1 MRLSAVDCLRR
12 GWGNLMAN
20 WELVV
25 LQWLQSIL
33 VTALFLAGVLVP
45 LLMLGLGTDLFAGST
60 PSLDELVVELLNFS
74 WTLLLGLLA
83 AFAIW
88 TVAFLV
94 HCYVQAGTYGI
105 LVTADRQALPGP
117 PRDRRLFRTFSL
129 RDFLGWGG
137 RYVWRYFWFINLFC
151 LLVSL
156 TFLLAVLWVAFMARG
171 GQRWGGPAAL
181 GIGCGGAL
189 PLGFLALVLGL
200 WFSVAQADLARE
212 ESDVRTAS
220 RVGLSVLGR
229 RLGAVV
235 LLFLLLLIAAVALSV
250 AFLPLSIGVD
260 LVLPDAPVARAVAH
274 VFLFLLQGLPSALLM
289 LALAAALVALVRSEL
304 QGPMR
309 LRSEVTT
316 A

>member
-12 GWGNLMAN
+12 GWGSLMAN

-25 LQWLQSIL
+25 LQWLQNIL
-33 VTALFLAGVLVP
+33 VTVLFLLGFLVP
-45 LLMLGLGTDLFAGST
+45 LLMLGLGTDLFTASG
-60 PSLDELVVELLNFS
+60 PSLEELAVELFNLTP
-74 WTLLLGLLA
+74 TLLLALLA
-83 AFAIW
+83 ALAIW

-94 HCYVQAGTYGI
+94 HCYFQAGTYGI

-137 RYVWRYFWFINLFC
+137 RYVWRFFWFINLFC
-151 LLVSL
+151 VLVSL
-156 TFLLAVLWVAFMARG
+156 VFLVAVLWLVFIAQG
-171 GQRWGGPAAL
+171 GQRWGEPAAM

-189 PLGFLALVLGL
+189 PLGFLILVLGL
-200 WFSVAQADLARE
+200 WFGVAQADLARE
-212 ESDVRTAS
+212 ESGVGAAS

-229 RLGAVV
+229 RLGAVA
-235 LLFLLLLIAAVALSV
+235 LLFLLVLMASVALAI

-260 LVLPDAPVARAVAH
+260 LVLPDAPVARAVVH
-274 VFLFLLQGLPSALLM
+274 VLLFLLQGLPSALLM

-304 QGPMR
+304 QGPIR

>member
-12 GWGNLMAN
+12 GWRNLMAN

-33 VTALFLAGVLVP
+33 VTALMLLGLLVP
-45 LLMLGLGTDLFAGST
+45 VLMLGLRFGESV
-60 PSLDELVVELLNFS
+60 PSFDEVLVELFDS
-74 WTLLLGLLA
+74 PSTLVLA
-83 AFAIW
+83 LVAALAIW

-117 PRDRRLFRTFSL
+117 PRDQRLFRTFTL

-137 RYVWRYFWFINLFC
+137 RYVWRFFWFFNLFC
-151 LLVSL
+151 VLVSL
-156 TFLLAVLWVAFMARG
+156 VLLLAALWLVFIVRG
-171 GQRWGGPAAL
+171 GERWGGSAAL
-181 GIGCGGAL
+181 GIGCGGFL
-189 PLGFLALVLGL
+189 PLAFLVLVLSL
-200 WFSVAQADLARE
+200 WFYVAQADLARE
-212 ESDVRTAS
+212 ASGVGAAS
-220 RVGLSVLGR
+220 RVGLSVLGQ

-235 LLFLLLLIAAVALSV
+235 LLFLLLLIAAVALAI
-250 AFLPLSIGVD
+250 AFLPLSAGVD
-260 LVLPDAPVARAVAH
+260 LLLPDAPVARAAVH
-274 VFLFLLQGLPSALLM
+274 VLLFLLQGLPSAVLT

-304 QGPMR
+304 QSPIR
-309 LRSEVTT
+309 LRSEVQT